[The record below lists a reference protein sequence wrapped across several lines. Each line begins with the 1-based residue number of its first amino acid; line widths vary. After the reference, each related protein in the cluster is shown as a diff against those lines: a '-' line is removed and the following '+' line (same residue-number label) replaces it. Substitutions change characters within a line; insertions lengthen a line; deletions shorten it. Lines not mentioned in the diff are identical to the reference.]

1 MEKTFHGILNSEAE
15 MEKYSVEFSIWR
27 RIMKRIMWIVSCIP
41 LIGTAIVLPFLPE
54 NIPMHYDMAGN
65 IDRIGSKYE
74 SLIFPVLILLL
85 TLVMHLLVKYFEKKA
100 IAAADEK
107 ERANAKTNANVI
119 GIVGVSM
126 AVLYTIMHG
135 FIVYGSYR
143 DAISGAAKQAV
154 DIGKVSTIL
163 MGIMFIVL
171 GNFMTKTRTNQIVGF
186 RLRWSMYNDTTW
198 RKTNRFGAIAMM
210 AAGVLTILL
219 ALIMK
224 NSFVA
229 AMSAIG
235 SLLLATTA
243 TVIYAYKI
251 YMQEKDA
258 KEGDQ

>member
-1 MEKTFHGILNSEAE
+1 
-15 MEKYSVEFSIWR
+15 
-27 RIMKRIMWIVSCIP
+27 MKRIMWIVSCIP

-74 SLIFPVLILLL
+74 SLIFPVLFLLL

-100 IAAADEK
+100 FAAADEK

-143 DAISGAAKQAV
+143 DAISSAAKQAV

-198 RKTNRFGAIAMM
+198 WKTNRFGAIAMM